1 MVKIRKKCQG
11 LVGSVRKIFHE
22 NFCPKKGFF
31 IIFEK
36 LWSDCLALIQRLSDQ
51 NLDKFKMRTK
61 TPKAKKNEIMTLEHR
76 KYFAN
81 MIQSGAK
88 YREVLNEHLRIFKK
102 TISKSTYHRIK
113 KDASVILAMASHRLK
128 TASYRRQHEDEKKE
142 FESHCK
148 SVILDLSVFATMKN
162 KYSSWLMKT
171 FVEKGSE
178 NVTMEECIQS
188 FASIFNNLDV
198 RVINN
203 GFKKTKIRKFQNEE
217 TVDID
222 ISREE
227 HMMNV
232 IERMEKF
239 RCHDSDDE

>member
-1 MVKIRKKCQG
+1 MSIWKEREAKKRCTVAPTVQFNRNLGLKPAFITDTKATKWSIKPSLVEEKIVKFNGNDVHLIRKTYKDFVMYYSKTSWMNTGIFHWEIERLSKHLRYKTPNTKYC
-11 LVGSVRKIFHE
+11 LLLDNVGSHKMGDFPNIEFVFL
-22 NFCPKKGFF
+22 PK
-31 IIFEK
+31 
-36 LWSDCLALIQRLSDQ
+36 
-51 NLDKFKMRTK
+51 N
-61 TPKAKKNEIMTLEHR
+61 
-76 KYFAN
+76 
-81 MIQSGAK
+81 
-88 YREVLNEHLRIFKK
+88 
-102 TISKSTYHRIK
+102 STAI
-113 KDASVILAMASHRLK
+113 
-128 TASYRRQHEDEKKE
+128 TQP
-142 FESHCK
+142 
-148 SVILDLSVFATMKN
+148 LDLSVFATMKN